1 MSDLK
6 KMSALDLRSFSLFVE
21 RIFFC
26 RSYFFPIWNKIEFIV
41 EASEYI
47 ALHTSNKKSM
57 RALIQRVSQASV
69 TINNQVFSTI
79 ENGLLVFLGIEAADD
94 ETDLIWLSQ
103 KITQMRLF
111 DDENHVPNLS
121 VKDLEGSILLVSQF
135 TLHALTKK
143 GNRPSYIQAAR
154 PEHAKPLYDQMIL
167 QLEKDLGKQ
176 IATGSFGADM
186 KVSLINDGPITIWI
200 DSKNKA

>member
-1 MSDLK
+1 
-6 KMSALDLRSFSLFVE
+6 
-21 RIFFC
+21 
-26 RSYFFPIWNKIEFIV
+26 
-41 EASEYI
+41 
-47 ALHTSNKKSM
+47 M

-69 TINNQVFSTI
+69 TIDNQVFSFI

-103 KITQMRLF
+103 KITQIRLF

-121 VKDLEGSILLVSQF
+121 VKDINGSILLVSQF

-143 GNRPSYIQAAR
+143 GNRPSYIHAAR
-154 PEHAKPLYDQMIL
+154 PEHAKPLYEQMIL

-176 IATGSFGADM
+176 ITTGSFGADM

>member
-1 MSDLK
+1 
-6 KMSALDLRSFSLFVE
+6 
-21 RIFFC
+21 
-26 RSYFFPIWNKIEFIV
+26 
-41 EASEYI
+41 
-47 ALHTSNKKSM
+47 M

-69 TINNQVFSTI
+69 TIDNQVFSSI

-103 KITQMRLF
+103 KIIQIRLF

-121 VKDLEGSILLVSQF
+121 VKDINGSILLVSQF

-154 PEHAKPLYDQMIL
+154 PEHAKPLYDHMIL